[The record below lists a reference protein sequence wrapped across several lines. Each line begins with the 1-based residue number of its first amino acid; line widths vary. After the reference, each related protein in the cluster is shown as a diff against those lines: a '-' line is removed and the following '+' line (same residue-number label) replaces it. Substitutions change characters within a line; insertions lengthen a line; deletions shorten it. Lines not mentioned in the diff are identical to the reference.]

1 MDESLL
7 FNGVM
12 RALLGGRRR
21 RGRRAMG
28 YMASAGSTLL
38 SHPTALLTAAGV
50 AWGIFE
56 TLQGGAQAPGAP
68 GAAGFT
74 TAGAGFNS
82 GGAGLDTS
90 GAGLNTAAAP
100 VPETPPLPAMGGV
113 AGPMTDATRMVRL
126 ALSAAQAD
134 GALSAEE
141 KSTVLARANEAGLAD
156 RVERELQQPLPLADI
171 VRGVTDPGQRATL
184 YSLAF
189 AVARADEQVGGAERI
204 YLAQLANLLGL
215 DPAAVQ
221 QLEAAAAT
229 KIDAGPERT

>member
-1 MDESLL
+1 MDESVL

-12 RALLGGRRR
+12 QALLGGRRR

-28 YMASAGSTLL
+28 YMASAGSALL
-38 SHPTALLTAAGV
+38 SNPTALLGAAGI

-56 TLQGGAQAPGAP
+56 TLQGGEQGQAS
-68 GAAGFT
+68 T
-74 TAGAGFNS
+74 
-82 GGAGLDTS
+82 GGAGLNTS
-90 GAGLNTAAAP
+90 GAGLNATAQP
-100 VPETPPLPAMGGV
+100 VASVPPLPSAGDSV

-134 GALSAEE
+134 GALGAEE
-141 KSTVLARANEAGLAD
+141 RATVLARANEAGLAD
-156 RVERELQQPLPLADI
+156 LVEREMQQPLPLSEI
-171 VRGVTDPGQRATL
+171 VAGVTDPAQRATL

-215 DPAAVQ
+215 DPVAVQ
-221 QLEAAAAT
+221 TLEAAAAT
-229 KIDAGPERT
+229 KIDAAAEA

>member
-1 MDESLL
+1 MDESVL

-12 RALLGGRRR
+12 QALLGGRRR

-38 SHPTALLTAAGV
+38 SHPTALMAAAGV
-50 AWGIFE
+50 AWGILE
-56 TLQGGAQAPGAP
+56 TMQGNVQGQA
-68 GAAGFT
+68 AAG
-74 TAGAGFNS
+74 GD
-82 GGAGLDTS
+82 GLQTS
-90 GAGLNTAAAP
+90 GAGLNAGSAGPSAAP
-100 VPETPPLPAMGGV
+100 MPPLPVVGPV

-134 GALSAEE
+134 GSLSAEE
-141 KSTVLARANEAGLAD
+141 RATVMARAKDAGVAD
-156 RVERELQQPLPLADI
+156 LVDGELQQQRPLAEI
-171 VRGVTDPGQRATL
+171 VAGVTDRAQRATL

-189 AVARADEQVGGAERI
+189 AVVRADEQVGGAERI

-221 QLEAAAAT
+221 QLEASAAT
-229 KIDAGPERT
+229 KIDAAPES

>member
-1 MDESLL
+1 MDESIL

-12 RALLGGRRR
+12 SALLGGRRR

-56 TLQGGAQAPGAP
+56 TLQGGGQGQAATG
-68 GAAGFT
+68 
-74 TAGAGFNS
+74 GAGFS
-82 GGAGLDTS
+82 TS
-90 GAGLNTAAAP
+90 GAGLNNAP
-100 VPETPPLPAMGGV
+100 APSSNLPPLPAVGAV
-113 AGPMTDATRMVRL
+113 TAPMTDATRMVRL

-134 GALSAEE
+134 GALSAQE

-156 RVERELQQPLPLADI
+156 LVERELQQPLPLAEI
-171 VRGVTDPGQRATL
+171 VAGVSDPGQRATL

-215 DPAAVQ
+215 DPSAVQ
-221 QLEAAAAT
+221 QLEAAAVT
-229 KIDAGPERT
+229 KIDAAPEHP

>member
-1 MDESLL
+1 MDESVL

-12 RALLGGRRR
+12 QALLGGGRR

-28 YMASAGSTLL
+28 YVASAGGTLL
-38 SHPTALLTAAGV
+38 SHPAALMTAAGV

-56 TLQGGAQAPGAP
+56 TLQGSGQAPGNTAGEGLR
-68 GAAGFT
+68 GAA
-74 TAGAGFNS
+74 AQP
-82 GGAGLDTS
+82 
-90 GAGLNTAAAP
+90 AASI
-100 VPETPPLPAMGGV
+100 PPLPVVG
-113 AGPMTDATRMVRL
+113 AGSAPMSDATRMVRL

-134 GALSAEE
+134 GALSPQERA
-141 KSTVLARANEAGLAD
+141 TVLARANEAGLSD
-156 RVERELQQPLPLADI
+156 LVDRELQQPLPLSDI
-171 VRGVTDPGQRATL
+171 VAGVSDPAQRATL

-221 QLEAAAAT
+221 RLESAAAS
-229 KIDAGPERT
+229 KIDATPEST

>member
-1 MDESLL
+1 MDESVL

-12 RALLGGRRR
+12 QALLGGRRR

-28 YMASAGSTLL
+28 YMASAGSALL
-38 SHPTALLTAAGV
+38 SNPTALLGAAGI

-56 TLQGGAQAPGAP
+56 TLQGGEQGQAS
-68 GAAGFT
+68 T
-74 TAGAGFNS
+74 
-82 GGAGLDTS
+82 GGAGLNTS
-90 GAGLNTAAAP
+90 GAGLNATAQP
-100 VPETPPLPAMGGV
+100 VASVPPLPSAAASV

-134 GALSAEE
+134 GALGAEE
-141 KSTVLARANEAGLAD
+141 RATVLARANEAGLAD
-156 RVERELQQPLPLADI
+156 LVERELQQPLPLSEI
-171 VRGVTDPGQRATL
+171 VAGVNDPAQRATL

-215 DPAAVQ
+215 DPVAVQ
-221 QLEAAAAT
+221 TLEAAAAT
-229 KIDAGPERT
+229 KIDAAAEA

>member
-1 MDESLL
+1 MDESVL

-12 RALLGGRRR
+12 QALLGGRRR

-28 YMASAGSTLL
+28 YMASAGSVLL
-38 SHPTALLTAAGV
+38 SHPTALLGAAGI

-56 TLQGGAQAPGAP
+56 TLQGGGQGQA
-68 GAAGFT
+68 T
-74 TAGAGFNS
+74 TG
-82 GGAGLDTS
+82 
-90 GAGLNTAAAP
+90 GAGLNTAGAGLNTGATGGQPAASM
-100 VPETPPLPAMGGV
+100 PPLPAVGASV
-113 AGPMTDATRMVRL
+113 AAPMTDATRMVRL

-134 GALSAEE
+134 GALSPEE
-141 KSTVLARANEAGLAD
+141 RATVLARANEAGLAD
-156 RVERELQQPLPLADI
+156 LVQRELQQPWPLSEI
-171 VRGVTDPGQRATL
+171 VAGVNDTAQRATL

-221 QLEAAAAT
+221 QLEASAAT
-229 KIDAGPERT
+229 KIDAAPEHT

>member
-1 MDESLL
+1 MDESVL

-12 RALLGGRRR
+12 RAVLGGRRR

-28 YMASAGSTLL
+28 FLGSAGSALL
-38 SHPTALLTAAGV
+38 SNPTALLGAAGV

-56 TLQGGAQAPGAP
+56 TLQGNGQGQT
-68 GAAGFT
+68 AAG
-74 TAGAGFNS
+74 GAGINS
-82 GGAGLDTS
+82 AGAGLDTS

-100 VPETPPLPAMGGV
+100 AATTLPLPAVSAV
-113 AGPMTDATRMVRL
+113 AAPMTDATRMVRL

-134 GALSAEE
+134 GALSADERA
-141 KSTVLARANEAGLAD
+141 TVVARAQEAGLSD
-156 RVERELQQPLPLADI
+156 LVDRELQQQRPLAEI
-171 VRGVTDPGQRATL
+171 VAGVNDPTQRATL

-189 AVARADEQVGGAERI
+189 TVVRADEQVGGAERI

-221 QLEAAAAT
+221 KLEASAAT
-229 KIDAGPERT
+229 KIDAAAEST